1 MANQHRHI
9 AEQRL
14 PRQTAISVA
23 ERSERLL
30 QSTPKNRQ
38 FWRPSR
44 SAEKELVHRVGAL
57 VPVGVAEVLQE
68 GLECAHVA
76 RRHLHTDQHTAV
88 VGAVIAVVEEA
99 DVPAGAHLRQE
110 IHQRAR
116 LFGEFEAVDQ
126 LLHSFLAHCWG
137 VAAHHVA
144 DVVLGHL
151 VVAQVERRVAVLL
164 QAFGQLQRLLAVSHL
179 DADEHMR
186 LAGRVVAIVEF
197 RDIALADQTEEFL
210 VGARLFRQRDR
221 GWQEPEVA
229 EGELPRFDEEKHM
242 LLKNAQMIKRGAE
255 LGEEIIFPLEPQ
267 DDFGRIAAQTAKQVV
282 IQKIRE
288 AEKLSILDEF
298 GHKKGE
304 IVSGIVQRVERGALY
319 VDLGRAT
326 GLIPYEEQ
334 IPGERYRPGERIR
347 AYLHAVDEGFRGVY
361 LRLSRSHPKFLVKL
375 FELEAPEL
383 ASGAIEVKSISRE
396 PGSRTK
402 IAISSIDPHVD
413 PVGSLV
419 GQRGVRVSTVM
430 SELGGERIDIIEW
443 SEDQKNFIK
452 ESLSPA
458 SVLDVE
464 LNEEEH
470 RATVTVS
477 EDQQSLAIGRGGQN
491 VRLAAKLTGWNIDI
505 ISVGGENVADSDGEG
520 VHISEKTD
528 EPAKE
533 AGVAPTEMPAEVVVE
548 EAEAPSTLPAEE
560 ELAETGEGDAV
571 VDSKESRD
579 EA

>member
-1 MANQHRHI
+1 MLDLKTIQTVLTEFENRGIAKETMIEAIEAAMATAYKKEYGKRGQVVRAKLDMNTGTVSFEQVKTVVDDTLVRFPEEGEEEVEQPHRGGWQN
-9 AEQRL
+9 E
-14 PRQTAISVA
+14 
-23 ERSERLL
+23 
-30 QSTPKNRQ
+30 N
-38 FWRPSR
+38 
-44 SAEKELVHRVGAL
+44 
-57 VPVGVAEVLQE
+57 E
-68 GLECAHVA
+68 GL
-76 RRHLHTDQHTAV
+76 
-88 VGAVIAVVEEA
+88 
-99 DVPAGAHLRQE
+99 
-110 IHQRAR
+110 
-116 LFGEFEAVDQ
+116 
-126 LLHSFLAHCWG
+126 
-137 VAAHHVA
+137 
-144 DVVLGHL
+144 
-151 VVAQVERRVAVLL
+151 
-164 QAFGQLQRLLAVSHL
+164 
-179 DADEHMR
+179 
-186 LAGRVVAIVEF
+186 
-197 RDIALADQTEEFL
+197 
-210 VGARLFRQRDR
+210 
-221 GWQEPEVA
+221 A
-229 EGELPRFDEEKHM
+229 EGELPRYDEEKHI
-242 LLKNAQMIKRGAE
+242 LLDTARLVKKGVE
-255 LGEEIIFPLEPQ
+255 LGEELIFPLEPQ

-383 ASGAIEVKSISRE
+383 ASGAIEVKAIARE

-402 IAISSIDPHVD
+402 ISIASTDPHVD

-443 SEDQKNFIK
+443 SDDQKSFIK
-452 ESLSPA
+452 EALSPA
-458 SVLDVE
+458 SVLEVE
-464 LNEEEH
+464 LSEDDH

-505 ISVGGENVADSDGEG
+505 KSVGGENVAESDGEG
-520 VHISEKTD
+520 VSIAEKTE
-528 EPAKE
+528 EPAVD
-533 AGVAPTEMPAEVVVE
+533 AGVEPTESPAEIVVE
-548 EAEAPSTLPAEE
+548 EKEAETVLPAEE
-560 ELAETGEGDAV
+560 ELATNGENESV
-571 VDSKESRD
+571 VDTKESRD